1 MVNLYL
7 LPNAEE
13 EVIDSYDEDIIVTN
27 RDGKIIKATHI
38 SGKQYGLSAEDLI
51 GQSVYELE
59 KQGVFSPAIT
69 PLVQKQKKKVVL
81 IQNKQDARKVL
92 ITGIPLFNEYH
103 EVEFVVS
110 YSYEVSELLVLQDYL
125 NELEGEISRV
135 KGELET
141 YREKSFNFKGF
152 VAKSKSMNQV
162 MKAIKKAAPLKVPV
176 HLEGENGVGKSTL
189 AKFIHKESPWKDG
202 PFIEVNCAAIPE
214 AILEQELVGNN
225 NEGTNKTGYLHLAE
239 SGTLYLEGVDELSH
253 TSQSILLKE
262 LRKHKNN
269 FRLISSTEADMDCL
283 VANNRFRE
291 DLFFL
296 LHVIPIEIKPL
307 RERPEDL
314 NEIILK
320 SLEQYCSDY
329 KLERKLSNDL
339 FQELQKLDW
348 KGNQLEVKNL
358 IERLVTES
366 ETVIITKDD
375 LPINYRSSVTSQLD
389 TLEIEGQT
397 LPRILESVEEKVLLN
412 AKKYCKTTTEMA
424 NLLGISQPSVV
435 RKLKKYSI

>member
-7 LPNAEE
+7 LPNAKE

-81 IQNKQDARKVL
+81 IQNKQNGRKVL
-92 ITGIPLFNEYH
+92 ITGIPLFNENH
-103 EVEFVVS
+103 DVEFVVS

-152 VAKSKSMNQV
+152 VAESKSMKQV

-176 HLEGENGVGKSTL
+176 HLQGENGVGKSTL

-214 AILEQELVGNN
+214 AILEQELTGSQDK
-225 NEGTNKTGYLHLAE
+225 ESNKTGYLQLAE

-253 TSQSILLKE
+253 TSQSILLKA
-262 LRKHKNN
+262 LRKHKNKY
-269 FRLISSTEADMDCL
+269 RLISSTEADMYRL
-283 VANNRFRE
+283 VEKNEFRE
-291 DLFFL
+291 DLFYL
-296 LHVIPIEIKPL
+296 LHVVPIQIKPL

-314 NEIILK
+314 SEIILK
-320 SLEQYCSDY
+320 SVEQYRTEY
-329 KLERKLSNDL
+329 KLERTLSKDI
-339 FQELQKLDW
+339 FQELLHLEW

-358 IERLVTES
+358 MERLVTES
-366 ETVIITKDD
+366 ESAIITKDN
-375 LPINYRSSVTSQLD
+375 LPMNYRSSEKSELD
-389 TLEIEGQT
+389 PLEIEGQT
-397 LPRILESVEEKVLLN
+397 LSRILETVEEKVLIN
-412 AKKYCKTTTEMA
+412 AKKHCKTTTEMA
-424 NLLGISQPSVV
+424 KMLGISQPSVV